1 MGIAVRITAQGIGE
15 PLILLSYLRLWLF
28 SEEMARVNF
37 NVSAVFAAIAEIS
50 AANLS

>member
-1 MGIAVRITAQGIGE
+1 
-15 PLILLSYLRLWLF
+15 
-28 SEEMARVNF
+28 MARVNF